1 MQETTFYSTGKLA
14 NVEGQCL
21 LSRTNFQGFNL
32 TIKRQDEKWDVNS
45 TEEKGEILRFL
56 ISGCFHTNYQMKAF
70 LKDFLSDL

>member
-21 LSRTNFQGFNL
+21 LSRKIFQGFNL

-45 TEEKGEILRFL
+45 TEERVRF
-56 ISGCFHTNYQMKAF
+56 
-70 LKDFLSDL
+70 